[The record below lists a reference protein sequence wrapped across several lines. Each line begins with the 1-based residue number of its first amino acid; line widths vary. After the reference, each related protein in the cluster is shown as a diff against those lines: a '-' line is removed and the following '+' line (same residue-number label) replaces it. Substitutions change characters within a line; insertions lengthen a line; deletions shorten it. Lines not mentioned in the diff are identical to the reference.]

1 MFNIFVTK
9 FSEMKGRGVRD
20 FKDGEEGGRGR
31 LGKDSARDAN
41 VENSNVCKKA
51 GVFYTPPSKRRNAV
65 KSCFAR
71 SISPWVCKLLTLGNW
86 IGVTD
91 ILVKLNRREHSL
103 LYSLFVP
110 IHMFPQIPLAALGL
124 PSCLGKATAYSCPGG
139 F

>member
-1 MFNIFVTK
+1 MFNVFVTK
-9 FSEMKGRGVRD
+9 FSEMEGRGIRD
-20 FKDGEEGGRGR
+20 FKNGEGGGSI
-31 LGKDSARDAN
+31 GKDGARDAT

-51 GVFYTPPSKRRNAV
+51 GVFYTPPSKMRNAV
-65 KSCFAR
+65 RSCSAR
-71 SISPWVCKLLTLGNW
+71 SVSSWVCKLLTLGSW

-91 ILVKLNRREHSL
+91 ILVKLNTREHSP

-110 IHMFPQIPLAALGL
+110 MHTFPQVTLAGLGL